1 MKIKL
6 IQSPRKKNKRKEW
19 RAGREEITKLEHQ
32 SGRNLTNR
40 KTRKGMGKMRKRK
53 LPTTSTQKCPRIEGT
68 RTSRIRGCLMFKD
81 KK

>member
-1 MKIKL
+1 MEIKNINRLKRILKIKL

-19 RAGREEITKLEHQ
+19 RAGREKITKLEHQ

-53 LPTTSTQKCPRIEGT
+53 LPTTST
-68 RTSRIRGCLMFKD
+68 
-81 KK
+81 